1 MADQDLVP
9 AAAAVSPEAKAKAEA
24 AAREIE
30 RERGRS
36 MDGLAVW
43 ANELL
48 VGTPPAR
55 PVLLATSQ
63 PKSAPDG
70 ELVVEPGAAW
80 MPAGRLC
87 LLVSPGGRGK
97 TAVLL
102 SLAAHVAAGEKWC
115 GLHVVRPG
123 AVALVFGE
131 EDRDEL
137 HRRLDASMPVDAR
150 ARETAARRML
160 VLPLA
165 GTGNNRLVD
174 ETPGQG
180 AERSERATE
189 LLELLRKRA
198 PKGGWSL
205 VVVDPFARFA
215 GMDAE
220 KDNASAT
227 ETMTVLEELTTL
239 PGGPSVL
246 VAHHTRKGAD
256 KDDDQADLVRG
267 SSAIRDSARWVGML
281 RNVVLSDG
289 NNGLK
294 LEIVKSNYTRQDQAL
309 ELSTDAGIV
318 TGGCVTAAA
327 GAKGNGKAAAA
338 KAEGNGKVAAGARR
352 NERQDPDR

>member
-1 MADQDLVP
+1 
-9 AAAAVSPEAKAKAEA
+9 
-24 AAREIE
+24 
-30 RERGRS
+30 
-36 MDGLAVW
+36 
-43 ANELL
+43 
-48 VGTPPAR
+48 
-55 PVLLATSQ
+55 
-63 PKSAPDG
+63 
-70 ELVVEPGAAW
+70 
-80 MPAGRLC
+80 
-87 LLVSPGGRGK
+87 
-97 TAVLL
+97 
-102 SLAAHVAAGEKWC
+102 
-115 GLHVVRPG
+115 
-123 AVALVFGE
+123 
-131 EDRDEL
+131 
-137 HRRLDASMPVDAR
+137 MPVDAR

-281 RNVVLSDG
+281 RNVG
-289 NNGLK
+289 NGLK

-309 ELSTDAGIV
+309 ELSTKAGIV
-318 TGGCVTAAA
+318 TSGCVTA
-327 GAKGNGKAAAA
+327 NGKAAAA